1 MASMEHEHE
10 LLILMK
16 IMELLKP
23 YNQEKISEVEISIPE
38 NYSVDKKELI
48 RMATS
53 LLNAKLVIKKG
64 GTKIKLLSILVE

>member
-1 MASMEHEHE
+1 MEHEHE
-10 LLILMK
+10 LSILMK

-23 YNQEKISEVEISIPE
+23 YAQEKITELEISVPE
-38 NYSVDKKELI
+38 NYPIDENELI

-64 GTKIKLLSILVE
+64 GTKIKLLSILLE